1 MLTLPDPCDTE
12 FLTRA
17 LGKRAEPRE
26 DRRRF
31 PRQSVGGTAQLVPL
45 TLDGP
50 DFTRALDAQLQDIA
64 RGGAAV
70 TAVAPPLGP
79 HWAIVIPQ
87 AGAPL
92 IMEIAIRDLRRLPAE
107 ESLAATGP
115 FRVAC
120 QFTRRIRTAG

>member
-12 FLTRA
+12 FLSRA

-26 DRRRF
+26 DRRRY

-50 DFTRALDAQLQDIA
+50 DFARALDAQLQDIA

-70 TAVAPPLGP
+70 TADAPPLGP

-87 AGAPL
+87 PGAPL
-92 IMEIAIRDLRRLPAE
+92 IMEIAIRDLRRLPAA
-107 ESLAATGP
+107 ESQAAAGP